1 MAYQALYRKWRPL
14 TFDDVI
20 GQSHI
25 VNTLKNEIIEGK
37 TAHAYIFTGTR
48 GTGKTSTAKILSRAV
63 NCENPH
69 DGNPCNECDTCKSIL
84 DGSVLD
90 IIEIDAASN
99 TGVDNIREII
109 EQCRYASASTKYK
122 VYIIDEVHMLSAGA
136 FNALLKTLEEPP
148 SHVIFILATTEI
160 HMVPATILSR
170 CQRFDFGTIS
180 INDIVS
186 AMKRILASEG
196 ISVDDDALEY
206 VAYLGNGSMRDSL
219 SILDRCIAFKNGA
232 VSYSDVVDILGT
244 LDNAYLYKFASLV
257 ADNDTKNLL
266 LEFDKCAAEGKSF
279 ENFAADMLNAYRE
292 MLRYLS
298 IGSNEGTNAKR
309 LEMIRNT
316 AEKFTKEKLVRC
328 IYLLTDLISDLRY
341 STNARVLIECTLIK
355 MANPMFS
362 EDVSSLLDRISTLEK
377 KIASGLIAA
386 PTAAQPEQNQSVSSD
401 NPLAESD
408 DYLPEPPP
416 DGDYYEPPS
425 PQSPGDDRPSGDG
438 NAVSAQAGTSA
449 ADDGICGKIVN
460 NWSEI
465 INRIQQEKMIVMYM
479 HILTAKPTCTLDGI
493 TLVFEDREKKKDFEK
508 SKDSDKLEKIIREC
522 FGECPKISCAVYGE
536 TIADIVQD
544 EEQNKNAD
552 GDIFINLAKQS
563 DEYPENIK
571 LD

>member
-25 VNTLKNEIIEGK
+25 VNTLKNEVIEGK

-63 NCENPH
+63 NCKNPH
-69 DGNPCNECDTCKSIL
+69 DGNPCNECDICKSIL

-109 EQCRYASASTKYK
+109 EQCRYASATTKYK

-148 SHVIFILATTEI
+148 AHVIFILATTEI

-180 INDIVS
+180 IGDIVS
-186 AMKRILASEG
+186 AMKRIVAGEG
-196 ISVDDDALEY
+196 ISIDEEALEY

-219 SILDRCIAFKNGA
+219 SILDRCLAFKNGTVTYA
-232 VSYSDVVDILGT
+232 DVVEITGA
-244 LDNAYLYKFASLV
+244 LDNAYLYRFAALV

-266 LEFDKCAAEGKSF
+266 LEFDKCVADGKSF

-292 MLRYLS
+292 MLRYLT
-298 IGSNEGTNAKR
+298 IGNNEGTSAKR
-309 LEMIRNT
+309 LEIIKNT
-316 AEKFTKEKLVRC
+316 AEKYTQEKIVRC

-341 STNARVLIECTLIK
+341 SSNARVLIECTLIK
-355 MANPMFS
+355 MANPMFD
-362 EDVSSLLDRISTLEK
+362 EDMSALLDRISTLEK
-377 KIASGLIAA
+377 KIAEGTFA
-386 PTAAQPEQNQSVSSD
+386 TAQQSSNEKKS
-401 NPLAESD
+401 AEPMYSAD

-416 DGDYYEPPS
+416 EIDDYEPRFADEPPVENAENTA
-425 PQSPGDDRPSGDG
+425 PQS
-438 NAVSAQAGTSA
+438 QTA
-449 ADDGICGKIVN
+449 ADDGICAKIIK
-460 NWSEI
+460 NWAEVM
-465 INRIQQEKMIVMYM
+465 NRVQQSKMIVMYM
-479 HILTAKPTCTLDGI
+479 HIINAKPKLTENGI
-493 TLVFEDREKKKDFEK
+493 AVVFADKDNKKDFVKAKE
-508 SKDSDKLEKIIREC
+508 SDKLEEIIKEC
-522 FGECPKISCAVYGE
+522 FGECPPVSYAAEGE
-536 TIADIVQD
+536 AIGDGVRNAARD
-544 EEQNKNAD
+544 EIPGN
-552 GDIFINLAKQS
+552 DIFINLAKQS